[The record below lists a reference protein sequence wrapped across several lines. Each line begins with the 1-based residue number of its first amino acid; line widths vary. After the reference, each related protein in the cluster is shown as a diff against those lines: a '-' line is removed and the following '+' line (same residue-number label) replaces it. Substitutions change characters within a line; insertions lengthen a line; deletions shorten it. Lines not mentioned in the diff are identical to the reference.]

1 MKACHGKLFLNGF
14 IRMLSIADFEIC
26 YLRVKSCMYYH
37 KRTVYCSL
45 IVDADEMKSKAL
57 SNAQRA
63 IQDQEARVCW
73 HASNVVLIYPVVLGQ
88 GVFFFLLKYNVKCF

>member
-1 MKACHGKLFLNGF
+1 MKACHGKVLLNGF
-14 IRMLSIADFEIC
+14 IWMMSIADFEIC
-26 YLRVKSCMYYH
+26 YLWVKSCMYHH

-73 HASNVVLIYPVVLGQ
+73 HASNVVLIYPVVS
-88 GVFFFLLKYNVKCF
+88 VFFPSKI

>member
-1 MKACHGKLFLNGF
+1 MKACHGKVLLNGF
-14 IRMLSIADFEIC
+14 IWMLSIADFEIC
-26 YLRVKSCMYYH
+26 YLWVKSCMYYH

-73 HASNVVLIYPVVLGQ
+73 HANYPLM
-88 GVFFFLLKYNVKCF
+88 LS

>member
-1 MKACHGKLFLNGF
+1 MKACHGKVLLNGF
-14 IRMLSIADFEIC
+14 IWMLSLADFEIC

-73 HASNVVLIYPVVLGQ
+73 HTSNVVLIYPAVFGPA
-88 GVFFFLLKYNVKCF
+88 VFFFSSKI

>member
-1 MKACHGKLFLNGF
+1 MAKYSSMVSFECCQYQTLKYATYELN
-14 IRMLSIADFEIC
+14 LA
-26 YLRVKSCMYYH
+26 LYYH

-63 IQDQEARVCW
+63 IQDQEARVC
-73 HASNVVLIYPVVLGQ
+73 
-88 GVFFFLLKYNVKCF
+88 

>member
-1 MKACHGKLFLNGF
+1 MKACHGKVLLNGF
-14 IRMLSIADFEIC
+14 IRMLSIADFEIN
-26 YLRVKSCMYYH
+26 YATYELNLALYYH

-63 IQDQEARVCW
+63 IQDQEARVC
-73 HASNVVLIYPVVLGQ
+73 
-88 GVFFFLLKYNVKCF
+88 

>member
-1 MKACHGKLFLNGF
+1 MIIYSESMSWQTIPQWFHSNAVTN
-14 IRMLSIADFEIC
+14 

-63 IQDQEARVCW
+63 IQDQEARVC
-73 HASNVVLIYPVVLGQ
+73 
-88 GVFFFLLKYNVKCF
+88 